1 MKKIV
6 MTGGGS
12 AGHVTPNLALIPVLQ
27 TQGWSIEYIGS
38 EKGVERAMIE
48 ATHIPYHTI
57 KTGKLRRY
65 FSWQNVLDPFFV
77 LQGIWQSY
85 VLLRRIK
92 PEVVFSKGGFVA
104 LPVVIGAWLARI
116 PVVAHESDFSI
127 GLANRLSFPFV
138 NTICVTFPAARTK
151 FKNPAKVMVTGTP
164 IREGLLQGERVKGLQ
179 FCGFQADKPCLL
191 VIGGGA
197 GAQAINRCVRQALPM
212 LLPSMQIIHICGPGK
227 TDASLNHQTGYFQLE
242 YAHAEL
248 ADLFAAS
255 DWVVS
260 RAGANALYELL
271 VLAKP
276 HILIPLP
283 YSQSRGDQ
291 IENARYFEHLG
302 ASHVL
307 AEEQLNPET
316 LAQAIQ
322 MIQGN
327 KEKIFSA
334 ISALDIQPAVPSI
347 VKILEAFDAKT

>member
-12 AGHVTPNLALIPVLQ
+12 AGHVTPNLALIPELQ
-27 TQGWSIEYIGS
+27 AQGWSIEYIGS

-48 ATHIPYHTI
+48 SAHIPYHAI
-57 KTGKLRRY
+57 RSGKLRRY
-65 FSWQNVLDPFFV
+65 FSWQNVRDPLRV
-77 LQGIWQSY
+77 LRGIWQSY
-85 VLLRRIK
+85 ALLRRIK

-116 PVVAHESDFSI
+116 PIVAHESDFSV

-138 NTICVTFPAARTK
+138 NTICVTFPAARDK
-151 FKNPAKVMVTGTP
+151 FKNPAKVVVTGTP
-164 IREGLLQGERVKGLQ
+164 IRESLLQGDRAKGLQ

-197 GAQAINRCVRQALPM
+197 GAQAINLCVRQALPL
-212 LLPSMQIIHICGPGK
+212 LLPTMQIIHICGPGK
-227 TDASLNHQTGYFQLE
+227 TEPSLGQQAGYFQLE

-283 YSQSRGDQ
+283 QRQSRGDQ
-291 IENARYFEHLG
+291 IENAHYFEQLG
-302 ASHVL
+302 ASHVIT
-307 AEEQLNPET
+307 EEHLNPEN

-322 MIQGN
+322 TVQG
-327 KEKIFSA
+327 KREKIFAA
-334 ISALDIQPAVPSI
+334 ISALDIQPAVPPI
-347 VKILEAFDAKT
+347 VKILEAFDVKT